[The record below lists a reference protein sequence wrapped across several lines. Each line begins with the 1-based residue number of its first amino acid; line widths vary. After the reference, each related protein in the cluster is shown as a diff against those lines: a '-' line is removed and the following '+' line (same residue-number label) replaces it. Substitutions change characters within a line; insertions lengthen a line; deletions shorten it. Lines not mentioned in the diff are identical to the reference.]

1 MVVRSGSVV
10 TACVWVGNV
19 FVLTSDLWNYICL
32 SETPPTPRLA
42 VSRFRRWLF
51 PAVTAVILLTV
62 IIILG
67 ASSKYACVFLL
78 MPYVGTTAFGSLV
91 RPNFCE
97 LHKQSCIMWFVAL
110 MPNDRKHWTSEAHF
124 SMLVQ
129 IVTTWKVLQDSD
141 LFSKSN
147 NNTIIYYTFG
157 LQLLGMKKQTT
168 VTAHKANR
176 NVVTVI
182 LS

>member
-1 MVVRSGSVV
+1 MLSWFYYPVKTASRWQQWTNTIMWRTRMVVRSGSVV

-67 ASSKYACVFLL
+67 ASSKYACLFLL
-78 MPYVGTTAFGSLV
+78 MSYVGTTAFGSLV

-110 MPNDRKHWTSEAHF
+110 MPNDRKHGPLKRTSAC
-124 SMLVQ
+124 
-129 IVTTWKVLQDSD
+129 WCK
-141 LFSKSN
+141 
-147 NNTIIYYTFG
+147 
-157 LQLLGMKKQTT
+157 
-168 VTAHKANR
+168 
-176 NVVTVI
+176 
-182 LS
+182 